1 MQVYAL
7 RIFVQDLPAALA
19 FYRDVMGLPVLWE
32 QEGTA
37 FGLDAGISLIVE
49 TVPNDAPEEDRALV
63 GRFIGCSFKVDD
75 IQDSYERLRAA
86 GASFHGAPAQQA
98 WGGTLAHFDDP
109 SGNVLTLVSV

>member
-19 FYRDVMGLPVLWE
+19 FYRDVLELPVIWH
-32 QEGTA
+32 QEDSA
-37 FGLDAGISLIVE
+37 FGLQTGISLIVE
-49 TVPNDAPEEDRALV
+49 TVPDDAPEEDRALV
-63 GRFIGCSFKVDD
+63 GRFVGCSFEVED
-75 IQDSYERLRAA
+75 IHASYERLRAA
-86 GASFHGAPAQQA
+86 GVSFHDAPVRQT

>member
-19 FYRDVMGLPVLWE
+19 FYHDVLELPVIWQKE
-32 QEGTA
+32 ESA
-37 FGLDAGISLIVE
+37 FGLNAGISLIVE
-49 TVPNDAPEEDRALV
+49 TVPDDAPEEDRALV
-63 GRFIGCSFKVDD
+63 GRFVGCSFEVQD
-75 IQDSYERLRAA
+75 IHASYDRLCAA
-86 GASFHGAPAQQA
+86 GVSFHGAPAQQA